1 MHSFGMSKD
10 FIVILEQP
18 LFVDKTAT
26 NGINL
31 HHHLKW
37 KAHLPV
43 SKIPIA
49 AFLLIFNNISQSLKN
64 PLKMIYILQN

>member
-43 SKIPIA
+43 SKSPIT
-49 AFLLIFNNISQSLKN
+49 FFMDFQ
-64 PLKMIYILQN
+64 